1 MKKIL
6 RNKSKFII
14 MFLIIFTLPM
24 VLLGCTD
31 FKVKTDSEILNQ
43 KISELKKKP
52 NYVKID
58 NIDQTFLDAI
68 VATEDRRFYK
78 HGALDFKA
86 IARATVNNV
95 KAGRCIEGGST
106 ITQQT
111 AKNLCLT
118 NKRSFKRKFK
128 EIFFSLA
135 LEKKYSKREIL
146 EIYVNSIYF
155 GNGYKGINEATRG
168 YFGKSPKNLTYNEA
182 TLLAGV
188 PQAPS
193 NYALNTKKGLESAKK
208 RQKTVEATLKNF
220 KN

>member
-1 MKKIL
+1 
-6 RNKSKFII
+6 

-43 KISELKKKP
+43 KISELKKNP

-95 KAGRCIEGGST
+95 KAGKCIEGGST

-118 NKRSFKRKFK
+118 NERSFERKFK

-135 LEKKYSKREIL
+135 LEEKYSKREIL
-146 EIYVNSIYF
+146 EVYVNSIYF
-155 GNGYKGINEATRG
+155 GNGYKGIKEATRG
-168 YFGKSPKNLTYNEA
+168 YFGKSPKNLTCNEA

-193 NYALNTKKGLESAKK
+193 NYALNTKKGLKSAKK
-208 RQKTVEATLKNF
+208 RQKTVEAALKKF

>member
-1 MKKIL
+1 MQKIV

-43 KISELKKKP
+43 KISELKKNP

-95 KAGRCIEGGST
+95 KAGKCIEGGST

-118 NKRSFKRKFK
+118 NERSFERKFK

-135 LEKKYSKREIL
+135 LEEKYSKREIL

-155 GNGYKGINEATRG
+155 GNGYKGIKEATRG
-168 YFGKSPKNLTYNEA
+168 YFGKSPKNLTCNEA

-193 NYALNTKKGLESAKK
+193 NYSLNTKKGLESAKK
-208 RQKTVEATLKNF
+208 RQKTVEAALKKF

>member
-1 MKKIL
+1 MQKIV

-43 KISELKKKP
+43 KISELKKNP

-95 KAGRCIEGGST
+95 KAGKCIEGGST

-118 NKRSFKRKFK
+118 NERSFERKFK

-135 LEKKYSKREIL
+135 LEEKYSKREIL
-146 EIYVNSIYF
+146 EVYVNSIYF
-155 GNGYKGINEATRG
+155 GNGYKGIKEATRG
-168 YFGKSPKNLTYNEA
+168 YFGKSPKNLTCNEA

-193 NYALNTKKGLESAKK
+193 NYALNTKKGLKSAKK
-208 RQKTVEATLKNF
+208 RQKTVEAALKKF